1 MTSFSMK
8 HALTA
13 LTAAVLFW
21 GCSANSISEQ
31 DAREIAMRSAGVEE
45 NNVSAMSV
53 ETGTL
58 DGTEAYI
65 IQFETADRSYQTILS
80 RTDGEVLRSS

>member
-1 MTSFSMK
+1 MTAFSMK

-13 LTAAVLFW
+13 LAAAALLW

-45 NNVSAMSV
+45 N
-53 ETGTL
+53 
-58 DGTEAYI
+58 
-65 IQFETADRSYQTILS
+65 LS
-80 RTDGEVLRSS
+80 LIHISSGPRPV